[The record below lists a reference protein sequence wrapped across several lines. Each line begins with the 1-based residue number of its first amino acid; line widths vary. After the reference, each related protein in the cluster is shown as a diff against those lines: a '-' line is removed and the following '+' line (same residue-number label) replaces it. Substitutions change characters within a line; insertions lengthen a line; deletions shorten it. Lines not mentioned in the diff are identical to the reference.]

1 MEPLSVRDIA
11 GAIEAE
17 LVKGER
23 NLCINS
29 ISTDSRSLKDGDLF
43 FAIKGDRFN
52 GHDFLKDALS
62 SGASGVVFEGNEL
75 KRVLSLKE
83 SLFKKKIFIQVDDT
97 IKALGKLAAFYRNRF
112 KIPFIAVTGTCG
124 KTTTKDIIFNLL
136 SLNLKVLKNE
146 GTKNNHIGLPVT
158 LLQLDRNFDAAVLE
172 LGMNHSGE
180 IDYLAGILKPHIGVI
195 TNVGSAHLEFVKD
208 IDGVLKAKEELL
220 RNLRLDD
227 IAVVNGD
234 DDRLVEVLEKYK
246 FKKITFGMRKGCEF
260 RATEVN
266 IHKKITS
273 FKLNNGTLFKL
284 NLLGTHNIYNVLA
297 AIATSSI
304 FDIDMYN
311 LRGALESFKPLNMRM
326 KFTEING
333 MTIIDDTYNANPL
346 SVKSA
351 VDTLSGLNGNRKI
364 AIFADMLELGGNS
377 EQLHKDIGN
386 YIAAKK
392 IDLLITVGN
401 LSRHIASAAKDS
413 GMKASNIY
421 NVTSKKEAADLLNRV
436 AKPDDILLFKGSR
449 LTKMEELINC
459 FTTSY
464 IH

>member
-11 GAIEAE
+11 GAIEAK
-17 LVKGER
+17 LVKGEK
-23 NLCINS
+23 NPCINS
-29 ISTDSRSLKDGDLF
+29 ISTDSRSLKEGDLF
-43 FAIKGDRFN
+43 FAIKGDRFD

-62 SGASGVVFEGNEL
+62 RGASGVVFEGNEL
-75 KRVLSLKE
+75 KRALSLKE
-83 SLFKKKIFIQVDDT
+83 GLFKKKIFIQVDDT
-97 IKALGKLAAFYRNRF
+97 IKALGRFAAFYRNRF

-124 KTTTKDIIFNLL
+124 KTTTKDMVFELL
-136 SLNLKVLKNE
+136 SLKFKVLRNE

-158 LLQLDRNFDAAVLE
+158 LLQLDRSFDAAVLE
-172 LGMNHSGE
+172 LGMNHFGE

-195 TNVGSAHLEFVKD
+195 TNVGPAHLEFVKD

-220 RNLRLDD
+220 RNLRLED
-227 IAVVNGD
+227 IAIVNGD
-234 DDRLVEVLEKYK
+234 DDRLAEALEKYK
-246 FKKITFGMRKGCEF
+246 FKKITFGMKKGCEF
-260 RATEVN
+260 RATDVN
-266 IHKKITS
+266 INKKITS

-284 NLLGTHNIYNVLA
+284 NLSGAHNIYNALA
-297 AIATSSI
+297 AIAVSSI
-304 FDIDMYN
+304 FDIDMHS
-311 LRGALESFKPLNMRM
+311 LRNALESFRPLNMRM

-351 VDTLSGLNGNRKI
+351 IDTLSGFNGNRKI
-364 AIFADMLELGGNS
+364 AVFSDMLELGENS

-386 YIAAKK
+386 YVASKK
-392 IDLLITVGN
+392 IDLLITVGD
-401 LSRHIASAAKDS
+401 LSGHIAYGAEGY

-421 NVTSKKEAADLLNRV
+421 NVKSKKEAVDLLNRV

-464 IH
+464 TR